1 MKVKSIIKRMKET
14 RFAAGANREAMMA
27 IEKTG
32 IPFAEF
38 AEISLRAMQEIAEDL
53 GL

>member
-1 MKVKSIIKRMKET
+1 
-14 RFAAGANREAMMA
+14 MMA

-38 AEISLRAMQEIAEDL
+38 AEISLNAMQEIAEDL